1 MKSLILWMLFAFF
14 GIVFVATWI
23 MEGHCMTKKMSYMPT
38 PAANLC
44 LTSTPK
50 RILEPWI
57 RQNILDMQRLDGH
70 QGVVLSLP
78 RIFAKTGEPYVVPEE
93 LRRADQVRILECE
106 DEGPGTK
113 LLAPLRDSSIPEDR
127 ILVFC
132 DDDMSYK
139 QQTFLHLVR
148 AIAEESTAVH
158 TLCTRKVSGY
168 IGFGAY
174 KSTLRPILQTPMP
187 AACRTVDDDYF
198 TTLLKALGIPLRCV
212 VLPNCSSICQACA
225 YDMPTAVTRMFG
237 DNESLMYKEMLTS
250 SKRANAIKECVA
262 AVQKIH

>member
-1 MKSLILWMLFAFF
+1 MNSLILWMLFAVF
-14 GIVFVATWI
+14 GIVFTATWI
-23 MEGHCMTKKMSYMPT
+23 LEGRYVSKNMSYMPT

-57 RQNILDMQRLDGH
+57 RQNILNMQRLEGH
-70 QGVVLSLP
+70 HGVVLSLP
-78 RIFAKTGEPYVVPEE
+78 RFFAKTGEPYVVPEE
-93 LRRADQVRILECE
+93 LKRADQIRILECE

-113 LLAPLRDSSIPEDR
+113 MLAPLRDSSIPEDR

-132 DDDMSYK
+132 DDDIAYK

-158 TLCTRKVSGY
+158 TLCQDKINGY

-174 KSTLRPILQTPMP
+174 KSTLLPILQIAMP
-187 AACRTVDDDYF
+187 AACRTVDDDFF
-198 TTLLKALGIPLRCV
+198 TTTLKTLGIPLRRV
-212 VLPNCSSICQACA
+212 SLPNCSSLCQACA
-225 YDMPTAVTRMFG
+225 YDMHSMFTRMFG
-237 DNESLMYKEMLTS
+237 DKESLMYKEFLTS
-250 SKRANAIKECVA
+250 SKRSNAIKECVS